1 MHLDE
6 PLKVMGSDPGT
17 TKQPRTLGCN
27 KKNKDSQLLYETAS
41 KKTASEQSKRESKIK
56 DLKSNESKLFL

>member
-1 MHLDE
+1 MPMHLDE

-41 KKTASEQSKRESKIK
+41 KKNSIRTI
-56 DLKSNESKLFL
+56 